1 MISSNNTLE
10 NPELKMAVL
19 MLAILQNR
27 HRSIENHINKF
38 GISIKFFKKHYLRSD
53 TIFNNDLKEP
63 VKNFNYLCELLICK
77 IKLFYLKLLN

>member
-1 MISSNNTLE
+1 MNLMISSNNTLE

-38 GISIKFFKKHYLRSD
+38 GISIEFFCIAS
-53 TIFNNDLKEP
+53 NDLVFKWHP
-63 VKNFNYLCELLICK
+63 DVGLLYILGG
-77 IKLFYLKLLN
+77 IS